1 MSPASPFSTVDEW
14 DLMDGGNY
22 INKGWCPPNFS
33 AMEKMCM
40 KWDTPEELTRP
51 TSVTGMKPVS
61 AGGKC
66 YIIRNEANSQ
76 EYYLLENRQQE
87 GWDYGCPSNGLLIY
101 HVDYDGGA
109 WRFNKVNNDDTHFRY
124 DLFHADGKSY
134 CDWAPNNNGKDPN
147 KYTMPDA
154 IRSSYLSTSPYP
166 YTNPTT
172 LAVNNSLTDESSP
185 AATLF
190 TPAADGR
197 KFMGKAITNI
207 RQSADGTISFDF
219 MMDSESGIITASASD
234 ECDAWYTIDGRRLPG
249 RPTARGLYIRRPA
262 LGGSGKKIVRIH

>member
-1 MSPASPFSTVDEW
+1 MRGYTYPHSTYFPAKLPGDIPLFFASVTCELWRDGSLYGWGTIAHEFCHCLGLPDIYPMSPASPFSTVDEW

-101 HVDYDGGA
+101 HVDYDGG
-109 WRFNKVNNDDTHFRY
+109 H
-124 DLFHADGKSY
+124 
-134 CDWAPNNNGKDPN
+134 
-147 KYTMPDA
+147 
-154 IRSSYLSTSPYP
+154 
-166 YTNPTT
+166 
-172 LAVNNSLTDESSP
+172 
-185 AATLF
+185 
-190 TPAADGR
+190 
-197 KFMGKAITNI
+197 
-207 RQSADGTISFDF
+207 
-219 MMDSESGIITASASD
+219 
-234 ECDAWYTIDGRRLPG
+234 
-249 RPTARGLYIRRPA
+249 
-262 LGGSGKKIVRIH
+262 GGSTK